1 VRVATSTDARGRA
14 VFEIRDTGAGIAP
27 EIADR
32 IFDPFFTTKPH
43 GVGTGLG
50 LSICRGIVLSLGGE
64 IAVESQPGRGTT
76 VRVALPAAPPDAELA
91 GAFPAAAPMSRRG
104 RVLVVDDEPAVASAI
119 RRTLAPHHDVVVR
132 GSAEEAMDA
141 IGRGERFDAIL
152 CDLMMPGMTG
162 MELHDALAQVAPD
175 QASRIVVLTGGAFT
189 PRAREFLDRVA
200 LPCCEKPF
208 DTETLRATVRR
219 VVG

>member
-1 VRVATSTDARGRA
+1 
-14 VFEIRDTGAGIAP
+14 
-27 EIADR
+27 
-32 IFDPFFTTKPH
+32 
-43 GVGTGLG
+43 VGTGLG
-50 LSICRGIVLSLGGE
+50 LSICRGIVLALGGE
-64 IAVESQPGRGTT
+64 ISVHSEPGRGTA
-76 VRVALPAAPPDAELA
+76 VRVVLPPAPGEADGAAATA
-91 GAFPAAAPMSRRG
+91 PAAAAGRRG

-119 RRTLAPHHDVVVR
+119 RRTLAPQHDVVVR
-132 GSAEEAMDA
+132 GSAEEAMEA

-162 MELHDALAQVAPD
+162 MDLHETLARVAPE

-189 PRAREFLDRVA
+189 ERAREFLDRVA

-208 DTETLRATVRR
+208 DSETLRATVRR